1 MVTGPMKG
9 LIMDQTAAPRTPP
22 VAATTVRDVMT
33 AQPLTIAPT
42 AGFREAVR
50 LLSQAGVDALP
61 VVDDERLVG
70 LVSTEDLLLKEE
82 MVELPHGGSGLPWQR
97 HRDRVRARGRQVAE
111 VMDTQPPTV
120 RPDTTLG
127 RAARELHRRHR
138 GCLLVVD
145 ENRTLLG
152 VVTRTDLLSV
162 YLRED
167 PELERDVAALLPDTG
182 RDLHGSVHDGCVRLE
197 GRLHYQSQAEQLSH
211 DVAHIPGVVAVD
223 CRISVE
229 VDDLHLTTMGC

>member
-1 MVTGPMKG
+1 ME
-9 LIMDQTAAPRTPP
+9 QTAAPRTPA
-22 VAATTVRDVMT
+22 VAAKTVRDVMT
-33 AQPLTIAPT
+33 TQPLTIAPT

-61 VVDDERLVG
+61 VVDGDRLVG
-70 LVSTEDLLLKEE
+70 LVGTEDLLLKEE

-97 HRDRVRARGRQVAE
+97 HRDRVRAKGRQVAE
-111 VMDTQPPTV
+111 VMDSQPATV

-145 ENRTLLG
+145 GDRRLLG
-152 VVTRTDLLSV
+152 VVTRADLLSV
-162 YLRED
+162 YLRDD
-167 PELERDVAALLPDTG
+167 PELERDITALLPSDG
-182 RDLHGSVHDGCVRLE
+182 RNLHATVRDGCVRLE
-197 GRLHYQSQAEQLSH
+197 GRLHYQSQAERLAH
-211 DVAHIPGVVAVD
+211 DVAHVPGVVAVD
-223 CRISVE
+223 CQISVE

>member
-1 MVTGPMKG
+1 
-9 LIMDQTAAPRTPP
+9 MDQTAAPRTPP
-22 VAATTVRDVMT
+22 AAVPTVRDVMT
-33 AQPLTIAPT
+33 PQPLTIAPT

-61 VVDDERLVG
+61 VVDGERLVG
-70 LVSTEDLLLKEE
+70 LVGTEDLLLKEE

-145 ENRTLLG
+145 GDRKLLG

-162 YLRED
+162 YLRDD
-167 PELERDVAALLPDTG
+167 PQLEQDIAALLPPATE
-182 RDLHGSVHDGCVRLE
+182 REVHVTVRDGCVRLE
-197 GRLHYQSQAEQLSH
+197 GRLHYQSQAERVS
-211 DVAHIPGVVAVD
+211 DAVAHVPGVVAVD
-223 CRISVE
+223 CRIRVE
-229 VDDLHLTTMGC
+229 VDDLHMVSMGC